1 MPLDAADDHV
11 QRHQILSALGHDDVG
26 VLLARLHVPL
36 VHGLDRVLILLQY
49 AFQSS
54 SPLVHVP
61 LDPAAQTNIR
71 VGVHKNPDVH
81 EVAQFLVLEDQ
92 NALHDHHLGGVHL
105 HRFVGA
111 VVDGVV
117 VHGAVDGLTPL
128 QRLQVLD
135 HQVGVEGVGM
145 VVVLQAALGEGPVL
159 PLVVVVVVYH
169 ADVAAEAC
177 SQVLGERGLAAAG
190 AVGDAD
196 ENGVSA
202 RCEQLYSFFVNLTSR
217 FCTNNDL
224 YYTVDGKPMIVVWN
238 ADKLYARD
246 SEKLYNTIRERVR
259 ENVKDGN
266 GNGLEIYILARQE
279 RWTPP
284 ARWHN
289 FFLSGKVDAVY
300 MDNMYNQTDWFRPT
314 CYPQCIDQNFKYNR
328 EYEWANYG
336 VDFVPSVSPSFNQ
349 WIDGDGTQFYN
360 FPVVFK
366 DEDMFRKMCNVAKMN
381 LGKRPMVIIDSF
393 NRWNVD
399 QAIEPTDPN
408 YGNGYGMKYLNI
420 VKEEF
425 KVK

>member
-1 MPLDAADDHV
+1 M
-11 QRHQILSALGHDDVG
+11 LS
-26 VLLARLHVPL
+26 
-36 VHGLDRVLILLQY
+36 
-49 AFQSS
+49 
-54 SPLVHVP
+54 
-61 LDPAAQTNIR
+61 
-71 VGVHKNPDVH
+71 
-81 EVAQFLVLEDQ
+81 
-92 NALHDHHLGGVHL
+92 
-105 HRFVGA
+105 
-111 VVDGVV
+111 
-117 VHGAVDGLTPL
+117 
-128 QRLQVLD
+128 
-135 HQVGVEGVGM
+135 
-145 VVVLQAALGEGPVL
+145 
-159 PLVVVVVVYH
+159 
-169 ADVAAEAC
+169 
-177 SQVLGERGLAAAG
+177 
-190 AVGDAD
+190 
-196 ENGVSA
+196 
-202 RCEQLYSFFVNLTSR
+202 
-217 FCTNNDL
+217 
-224 YYTVDGKPMIVVWN
+224 

>member
-1 MPLDAADDHV
+1 MA
-11 QRHQILSALGHDDVG
+11 
-26 VLLARLHVPL
+26 
-36 VHGLDRVLILLQY
+36 GL
-49 AFQSS
+49 
-54 SPLVHVP
+54 
-61 LDPAAQTNIR
+61 
-71 VGVHKNPDVH
+71 NPNSEGINWGGLRYVVSMDMNNF
-81 EVAQFLVLEDQ
+81 ASGLNNTSMIED
-92 NALHDHHLGGVHL
+92 
-105 HRFVGA
+105 
-111 VVDGVV
+111 
-117 VHGAVDGLTPL
+117 
-128 QRLQVLD
+128 
-135 HQVGVEGVGM
+135 
-145 VVVLQAALGEGPVL
+145 
-159 PLVVVVVVYH
+159 
-169 ADVAAEAC
+169 
-177 SQVLGERGLAAAG
+177 
-190 AVGDAD
+190 DAD

-202 RCEQLYSFFVNLTSR
+202 RCEQLYSFFVSLTSR

-246 SEKLYNTIRERVR
+246 SEKLYATIRERVR

-336 VDFVPSVSPSFNQ
+336 VDFVPTVSPSFNQ

-366 DEDMFRKMCNVAKMN
+366 DEDLFRKMCNVAKMN